1 MTERLGHPGAGG
13 RAPYSDKKETAP
25 AAFEMDP
32 LRVVNFYKY
41 VPKTWG
47 GNVAA
52 GAPYPLQ
59 QRIQLPGNLK
69 LLICSKTG
77 SMKTN
82 LALNFIRWMRWKRIL
97 LFSAMTDETLYR
109 LLQEQGEK
117 EGLEVLA
124 STSLAD
130 LPPVEEL
137 ASDEPTCV
145 IIDDQIG
152 KKVPQNVLDLFQ
164 HGRKVGKYGVA
175 VIWISQAPFKVPL
188 EIRQNITA
196 IACKRFSSSK
206 ALLRLF
212 QEYDLDSSA
221 LPAYMHV
228 INSAPEDFFLI
239 DRETSDERM
248 KYRHNFEPLDIRA
261 SYAKDAP
268 LGTLDDRLAVV
279 PVRRDRRAFQA

>member
-1 MTERLGHPGAGG
+1 
-13 RAPYSDKKETAP
+13 
-25 AAFEMDP
+25 MDP
-32 LRVVNFYKY
+32 LRVVNFYKF
-41 VPKTWG
+41 VPKAWG

-137 ASDEPTCV
+137 ASDEPTCASSTT
-145 IIDDQIG
+145 
-152 KKVPQNVLDLFQ
+152 KSARRCPRTCSTCSSTE
-164 HGRKVGKYGVA
+164 GR
-175 VIWISQAPFKVPL
+175 
-188 EIRQNITA
+188 
-196 IACKRFSSSK
+196 
-206 ALLRLF
+206 
-212 QEYDLDSSA
+212 
-221 LPAYMHV
+221 
-228 INSAPEDFFLI
+228 
-239 DRETSDERM
+239 
-248 KYRHNFEPLDIRA
+248 
-261 SYAKDAP
+261 
-268 LGTLDDRLAVV
+268 
-279 PVRRDRRAFQA
+279 